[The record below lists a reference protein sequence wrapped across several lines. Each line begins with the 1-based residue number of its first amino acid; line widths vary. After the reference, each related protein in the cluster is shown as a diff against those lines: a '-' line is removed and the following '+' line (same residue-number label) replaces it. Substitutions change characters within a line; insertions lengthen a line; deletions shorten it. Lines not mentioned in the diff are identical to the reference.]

1 MEFRKQLHTCIIIVT
16 SSAQQLNFKMIYFLV
31 LALEPS
37 NTTAQ
42 EFLPVID
49 ERIKLGS

>member
-1 MEFRKQLHTCIIIVT
+1 
-16 SSAQQLNFKMIYFLV
+16 MIYFLV

-49 ERIKLGS
+49 ERIKLGDIHVTSKAMVVYLFINR